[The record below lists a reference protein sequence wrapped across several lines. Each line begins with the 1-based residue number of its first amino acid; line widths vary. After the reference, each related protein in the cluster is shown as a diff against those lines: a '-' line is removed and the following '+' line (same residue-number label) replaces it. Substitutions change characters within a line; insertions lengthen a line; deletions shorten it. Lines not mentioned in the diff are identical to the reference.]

1 MQYDDRVARARFCDI
16 AFLLLLSEL
25 IGSLKLSSICVFV
38 QLIFG
43 AYESDEQKP

>member
-16 AFLLLLSEL
+16 AFLLLL
-25 IGSLKLSSICVFV
+25 GSLKLSSICVFV
-38 QLIFG
+38 RLIFG